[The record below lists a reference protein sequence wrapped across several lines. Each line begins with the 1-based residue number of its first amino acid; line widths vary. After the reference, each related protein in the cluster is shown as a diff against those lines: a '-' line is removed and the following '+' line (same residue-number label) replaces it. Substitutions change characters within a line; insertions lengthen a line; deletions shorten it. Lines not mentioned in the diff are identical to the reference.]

1 MKGKQIAQSL
11 ELILGTG
18 WENVN
23 ERKELVYDGS
33 KTTNDKKIM
42 KKLKK
47 LEKITENV
55 FNDMLPEISAE
66 VSKTVQKI
74 EMIAE
79 KTRRYGQCN

>member
-1 MKGKQIAQSL
+1 MSGMNWCMMVPKL
-11 ELILGTG
+11 T
-18 WENVN
+18 
-23 ERKELVYDGS
+23 

-42 KKLKK
+42 KKLEK

>member
-42 KKLKK
+42 KKLEK